1 MNHEQIEGM
10 AAVFETVPSLTEIEV
25 RHGTLTLRLRRG
37 GAAPPAVSPAPITN
51 STQGSLAAI
60 TTPEP
65 HQIQITSSFVGVF
78 HALTKNP
85 IVEGDIVTKN
95 QVLGHTDTIHI
106 LSAIP
111 ATISG
116 KITKIYVQENQ
127 SVEYGQPLFEISAQ

>member
-37 GAAPPAVSPAPITN
+37 GAAPPAVSLVPAN
-51 STQGSLAAI
+51 SSQGSLTAIAA
-60 TTPEP
+60 PEP
-65 HQIQITSSFVGVF
+65 HQITSSFVGVF
-78 HALTKNP
+78 HALAKDP
-85 IVEGDIVTKN
+85 ITEGDIVTKN